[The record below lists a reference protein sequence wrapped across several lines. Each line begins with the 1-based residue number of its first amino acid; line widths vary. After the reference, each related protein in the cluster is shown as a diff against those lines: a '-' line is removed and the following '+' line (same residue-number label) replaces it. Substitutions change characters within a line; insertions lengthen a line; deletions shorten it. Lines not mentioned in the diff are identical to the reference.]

1 MKRLAQLRIVS
12 GTLPLGAMLAGIM
25 MAQGLAPVGLWGATL
40 LGLVVAGYLFL
51 LSAPSG
57 INMRRPWRRA
67 ALFGWCLGFGYFCWG
82 LRWIVEPFQV
92 DVKSHGWMAP
102 FALIFL
108 SGGLALFWGAAFGC
122 ARVVS
127 RRGGLWV
134 LVGAWSLGELAR
146 GYVLT
151 GFPWAGLGQA
161 VPRDPFWAVLPWI
174 GAHGLGLV
182 LLAATV
188 PLAAAIR
195 AQGWRRAVVFAPAVV
210 LTVSLVVLGRGVPAP
225 EHVEFTDETVRLVQP
240 NAPQNEKWLPEKRWV
255 FFERLLALTAAD
267 GEVDL
272 TVWPETAV
280 PSLLNYADEFV
291 QPMVQVS
298 GGGAILYGVQR
309 EDAGQ
314 YHNSAVLMGA
324 EGQSLDI
331 YDKMHLVP
339 FGEYMPLS
347 DLAARF
353 GVFGLAARAQSGYAP
368 GAERRL
374 LDLPVG
380 RALVLICYEGVF
392 GQDVRDFEDRA
403 DLMVLITNDAWF
415 GLAAGPQQHLVQA
428 QMRAAEQGLPMVR
441 VANTGISAMIDP
453 WGRLRVQLP
462 LNEAGFVDAALPAPL
477 PETFYART
485 GDWYVSLLS
494 CFCVVCGSL
503 SGLRR
508 RNRRGILTD

>member
-1 MKRLAQLRIVS
+1 MDWRAWF
-12 GTLPLGAMLAGIM
+12 GLGAFGGDRAFGGRDPR
-25 MAQGLAPVGLWGATL
+25 AGLA
-40 LGLVVAGYLFL
+40 
-51 LSAPSG
+51 
-57 INMRRPWRRA
+57 
-67 ALFGWCLGFGYFCWG
+67 
-82 LRWIVEPFQV
+82 
-92 DVKSHGWMAP
+92 
-102 FALIFL
+102 
-108 SGGLALFWGAAFGC
+108 
-122 ARVVS
+122 
-127 RRGGLWV
+127 
-134 LVGAWSLGELAR
+134 
-146 GYVLT
+146 
-151 GFPWAGLGQA
+151 
-161 VPRDPFWAVLPWI
+161 
-174 GAHGLGLV
+174 
-182 LLAATV
+182 
-188 PLAAAIR
+188 
-195 AQGWRRAVVFAPAVV
+195 RAVVFAPAVV

-485 GDWYVSLLS
+485 GDWYVSVLS

-503 SGLRR
+503 YGLSR
-508 RNRRGILTD
+508 RNRRGILTG

>member
-1 MKRLAQLRIVS
+1 
-12 GTLPLGAMLAGIM
+12 
-25 MAQGLAPVGLWGATL
+25 MAQGLPPVGLWGATL
-40 LGLVVAGYLFL
+40 LGLVVAGLLFR
-51 LSAPSG
+51 LSEPSSA
-57 INMRRPWRRA
+57 NARRSWRRA
-67 ALFGWCLGFGYFCWG
+67 AMFGWCLGVGYFGWG
-82 LRWIVEPFQV
+82 LRWIIEPFQV
-92 DVKSHGWMAP
+92 DVEAHGWMAP
-102 FALIFL
+102 FALIFMA
-108 SGGLALFWGAAFGC
+108 GGLALFWGAAFGL

-127 RRGGLWV
+127 RQDGLWV
-134 LVGAWSLGELAR
+134 LVGTWSLVELAR

-161 VPRDPFWAVLPWI
+161 VPLDPFWAVLPWI

-188 PLAAAIR
+188 PVAAAIR
-195 AQGWRRAVVFAPAVV
+195 ARGWQQGVGFAPAIV

-225 EHVEFTDETVRLVQP
+225 EQVKLTEETVRLVQP
-240 NAPQNEKWLPEKRWV
+240 NAPQDEKWLPEKRWV
-255 FFERLLALTAAD
+255 FFERLLELTAAE
-267 GEVDL
+267 GAVDL

-280 PSLLNYADEFV
+280 PSLLNYADGFV
-291 QPMVQVS
+291 PHMVQAS
-298 GGGAILYGVQR
+298 GGEPILYGIQR
-309 EDAGQ
+309 EDAGL
-314 YHNSAVLMGA
+314 YYNSAVLMGA

-331 YDKMHLVP
+331 YDKVHLVP

-392 GQDVRDFEDRA
+392 GQDVRAFEERA

-415 GLAAGPQQHLVQA
+415 GLFAGPQQHLVQA

-453 WGRLRVQLP
+453 WGRLRAQLT
-462 LNEAGFVDAALPAPL
+462 LNNAGFVDAALPAPL
-477 PETFYART
+477 PEPLYSRT
-485 GDWYVSLLS
+485 GDWPVFALS
-494 CFCVVCGSL
+494 FLCVLCGVVP
-503 SGLRR
+503 GLRR
-508 RNRRGILTD
+508 RNRRPVTTG